1 EEIYMAGVLQDSDV
15 LFDVSHIKGHN
26 SCGFGGAIKNLA
38 LGGFAQKS
46 RWEKIHGV
54 HQSIPYWDADKCSP
68 EHAKKL
74 VSSCPYYAINY
85 NEEKHQLKMVFD
97 ACVNSNCGEC
107 LVVDKEVNCL
117 NFRQEHFSAFSELQA
132 IASKQVLDTFDA
144 NKRFFISFP
153 IEITAYCDCWGF
165 GQPSIVNDIGVLA
178 SRDIV
183 AIETAVLDL
192 IGKEGLMVKN
202 IPPFLKHVNLDPNV
216 DLHPFQRIW
225 GPMKNPYLAVEFIR
239 EMGMGSSNYELI
251 EVLSPEETSKIK
263 PPKGISEKAPS
274 FI

>member
-1 EEIYMAGVLQDSDV
+1 METKISLMP
-15 LFDVSHIKGHN
+15 
-26 SCGFGGAIKNLA
+26 IKNLA

-54 HQSIPYWDADKCSP
+54 HQSIPYWEADKCSP
-68 EHAKKL
+68 EHAIKL
-74 VSSCPYYAINY
+74 VSSCPYSAINY
-85 NEEKHQLKMVFD
+85 NEKKHQLKMVFD
-97 ACVNSNCGEC
+97 SCNQCGEC
-107 LVVDKEVNCL
+107 LEVDKEVKCL

-132 IASKQVLDTFDA
+132 IAAKQVLDTFDDD
-144 NKRFFISFP
+144 KRFFISFP
-153 IEITAYCDCWGF
+153 IEITAYCVCWGF
-165 GQPSIVNDIGVLA
+165 GQASIVNDIGVLA

-192 IGKEGLMVKN
+192 IGNEGLMEKN
-202 IPPFLKHVNLDPNV
+202 IPPFLKHVNLDPNI

-225 GPMKNPYLAVEFIR
+225 GPMKSPYLVVEFIKKL
-239 EMGMGSSNYELI
+239 GMGSSDYELI
-251 EVLSPEETSKIK
+251 EVLSPEDTSKSK